1 MTIRSYLLLR
11 RFLAQMVGL
20 AGCVAVFL
28 VLFML
33 VRPTR
38 HRYGIYA
45 IAAAGLALLP
55 MQRWIRARLVRCPRC
70 NASLGSRLS
79 FLHNCPDCGVSLAEE
94 VA

>member
-20 AGCVAVFL
+20 AVCIVVFL
-28 VLFML
+28 VVFTL

-55 MQRWIRARLVRCPRC
+55 MQWWVRARLVRCPRC
-70 NASLGSRLS
+70 NASLGSRVS
-79 FLHNCPDCGVSLAEE
+79 FLQNCPDCGVSLGEE